1 VLCGGSGTR
10 LRPVVSDRPKPL
22 ASIDGRSF
30 LDRLLEHLS
39 ARGLR
44 RFVLCTGHRAADI
57 AAERTALGRHGEV
70 VLSEESEPL
79 GTAGAIVNARDRIR
93 GDAFFV
99 FNGDSFAD
107 VDLAGMHRFHRE
119 RCATTT
125 LAVVP
130 ARRGEEGG
138 VLRLDGERRI
148 VSFAEKAE
156 LVESAYLN
164 AGVYLMTF
172 GSLAGVVPGRACS
185 LEREIFPAQIGAG
198 LHGFVHDGA
207 LVDIGTPERYAR
219 AGIALREA
227 GMGSSPA
234 RTPPD

>member
-1 VLCGGSGTR
+1 M
-10 LRPVVSDRPKPL
+10 L
-22 ASIDGRSF
+22 A
-30 LDRLLEHLS
+30 
-39 ARGLR
+39 
-44 RFVLCTGHRAADI
+44 
-57 AAERTALGRHGEV
+57 RHGEV

-79 GTAGAIVNARDRIR
+79 GTAGALVNARVRIR
-93 GDAFFV
+93 SREFFV

-107 VDLAGMHRFHRE
+107 VDLLAMHRFHLE
-119 RCATTT
+119 RSATTT

-138 VLRLDGERRI
+138 VLRLDADRRI

-156 LVESAYLN
+156 LAESAYLN
-164 AGVYLMTF
+164 AGVYLMTP
-172 GSLAGVVPGRACS
+172 GSLAGAVPGRACS

-219 AGIALREA
+219 AGVALREA
-227 GMGSSPA
+227 GMGSRPPGPSP
-234 RTPPD
+234 D

>member
-1 VLCGGSGTR
+1 
-10 LRPVVSDRPKPL
+10 VVSDRPKPL

-39 ARGLR
+39 SRGLR
-44 RFVLCTGHRAADI
+44 RFILCTGHRAADI
-57 AAERTALGRHGEV
+57 AAERAALGRYGEV

-79 GTAGAIVNARDRIR
+79 GTAGAIANARSRILSPE
-93 GDAFFV
+93 FFV

-107 VDLAGMHRFHRE
+107 VDLAAMHRFHLE
-119 RCATTT
+119 RSATMT

-138 VLRLDGERRI
+138 VLRLDAAGRI

-156 LVESAYLN
+156 LADSAYLN
-164 AGVYLMTF
+164 AGVYLMTQD
-172 GSLAGVVPGRACS
+172 SLAGVATGHACS

-219 AGIALREA
+219 AGVALREA
-227 GMGSSPA
+227 GMGSPPPGPSP
-234 RTPPD
+234 D